1 MADDVLTVTS
11 TTDDF
16 ATIQSVADNR
26 QEAARIPG
34 PATTDFSSVAYE
46 DARSERN
53 LLRQRIAEY
62 EADLANPSASV
73 ATERVD
79 SNEVEPGAEEQAGV
93 QKPESDIDMAEVH
106 RSAKADA
113 KADFLRWAAE
123 QERAKYYD
131 QQAQSHLAPP
141 DYAAVEA
148 ELGQMRE
155 QAKLPFNA
163 RLKTLL
169 DAKPNGQQLVAR
181 APHVP
186 MTPEIADELLFRP
199 GGAEAAIFLMEHPE
213 KARDMVR
220 KPRHAAVAEA
230 IALAAK
236 FDPAFRARP
245 VSRAEA
251 PIRPLSGN
259 SAKSSLPLD
268 QLPYAEYCRAREA
281 QRKSQR
287 YRR

>member
-113 KADFLRWAAE
+113 KADFLGRLSAMGS
-123 QERAKYYD
+123 RAGAGKVLRS
-131 QQAQSHLAPP
+131 ASAISPC
-141 DYAAVEA
+141 A
-148 ELGQMRE
+148 
-155 QAKLPFNA
+155 A
-163 RLKTLL
+163 RL
-169 DAKPNGQQLVAR
+169 R
-181 APHVP
+181 
-186 MTPEIADELLFRP
+186 
-199 GGAEAAIFLMEHPE
+199 
-213 KARDMVR
+213 
-220 KPRHAAVAEA
+220 
-230 IALAAK
+230 
-236 FDPAFRARP
+236 
-245 VSRAEA
+245 SR
-251 PIRPLSGN
+251 RS
-259 SAKSSLPLD
+259 
-268 QLPYAEYCRAREA
+268 
-281 QRKSQR
+281 
-287 YRR
+287 